1 MTDVVAHDRE
11 PVAGEQPPP
20 GAGGHGGGRSVPA
33 LLLSR
38 AEATPNHVALR
49 KRDLGR
55 WKTYTWAAY
64 AERTARVG
72 LGLRALG
79 VRPGDRVAV
88 LCGNRPAWLFADLG
102 VQGIGAITVGVYPTS
117 PAAEVEYLL
126 EHSGSVVA
134 VCEDEEQADKV
145 LEVRSRCPALR
156 HTVVVDTKGLSGVD
170 VDHSLMS
177 FAALEALGGA
187 EDQAGFGASVAG
199 LDADA
204 PAIIVYTSG
213 TTGPPKGAM
222 LSHRNLLT
230 AAESG
235 RQVFEVTPRDEALSY
250 LPLCHIAERLLSVVD
265 PLATGYLVNFG
276 GGIDDL
282 AVDLAEVQPT
292 FFLGV
297 PRVWEKML
305 ASAEIRMA
313 DASLLKRLVYRHWTR
328 VGAKLARGRM
338 QGRFGVVARLRFGV
352 GWLVLYRPLRDKLG
366 LRRIRIALSGAAP
379 IAPAVLEYFWALG
392 LPVFEAYGQTE
403 NTAQATGSRPG
414 AMKLG
419 TVGTVVPFA
428 EVKIGE
434 HGEVLTRGAGTF
446 LGYFRDEAATSATI
460 DDDGWLHT
468 GDVGELD
475 DEGFLT
481 ITDRMKDLIIT
492 AGGKNISPS
501 EIENNL
507 KVSPYI
513 REAVVIGDRRPYLT
527 ALIGIEE
534 DTVGNW
540 CTRNRLAYTTYEDL
554 SANEQVRELVAGVID
569 QTNEGLAQVETIKAF
584 RLLPKVLD
592 QDDGEVTATQKVK
605 RRAISELFAELIEDM
620 YR

>member
-1 MTDVVAHDRE
+1 VTDVVAHDARSAADG
-11 PVAGEQPPP
+11 VLADDAAGRN
-20 GAGGHGGGRSVPA
+20 GRSVPA
-33 LLLSR
+33 LLLAR
-38 AEATPNHVALR
+38 AAATPTHVALR

-55 WKTYTWAAY
+55 WKEYSWAEY
-64 AERTARVG
+64 ATRAANVG
-72 LGLRALG
+72 LALRSLG
-79 VRPGDRVAV
+79 VKPGDRVAV

-102 VQGIGAITVGVYPTS
+102 TQGIGAVTVGVYPTS

-126 EHSGSVVA
+126 AHSGAVVV
-134 VCEDEEQADKV
+134 VCEDEEQTDKV
-145 LEVRSRCPALR
+145 LEVRARCPELR

-170 VDHSLMS
+170 DDRSLMS
-177 FAALEALGGA
+177 FHALEALGA
-187 EDQAGFGASVAG
+187 EEDAAGYRAAVDALE
-199 LDADA
+199 LDS

-235 RQVFEVTPRDEALSY
+235 QQVFEVTPRDEVLSY
-250 LPLCHIAERLLSVVD
+250 LPLCHIAERLLSVID
-265 PLATGYLVNFG
+265 PVATGYIVNFG

-282 AVDLAEVQPT
+282 ATDLTEVQPT

-305 ASAEIRMA
+305 AGVEIRMA
-313 DASLLKRLVYRHWTR
+313 DASLLKRLVYRHWTK
-328 VGAKLARGRM
+328 VGAKLARRRM
-338 QGRFGVVARLRFGV
+338 EGRFGPLGRLRYTL
-352 GWLVLYRPLRDKLG
+352 GWVLLYRPLRDKLG

-392 LPVFEAYGQTE
+392 IPVFEAYGQTE

-414 AMKLG
+414 VMKLG
-419 TVGTVVPFA
+419 TVGKVVPLA

-434 HGEVLTRGAGTF
+434 HGEILTRGPGTF
-446 LGYFRDEAATSATI
+446 LGYYRDEAATKVTFTEE
-460 DDDGWLHT
+460 GWLRT

-475 DEGFLT
+475 EAGFLT

-501 EIENNL
+501 EIENRL
-507 KVSPYI
+507 KVSPYV

-540 CTRNRLAYTTYEDL
+540 CTRNRMPYTTYEDL
-554 SANEQVRELVAGVID
+554 SSNESVRELIGEVVAEVNHD
-569 QTNEGLAQVETIKAF
+569 LAQVETIKQF

-605 RRAISELFAELIEDM
+605 RRAIADLFSNLIEEM